1 VGLKGRSVWFAYGV
15 ALTALLVAPAAA
27 SAGPSSGSGYAPL
40 AGGHKYPRA
49 RVRTDGL
56 LTVGGQETLT
66 VSHVPRRRQER
77 LAVLISPPI
86 TAQNC
91 FIEPP
96 IEFDVFSTCLSEPL
110 YPVAGTPALKRNKK
124 GRGSLTFIMP
134 PAYEY
139 IDVHDPTQSHPIYLV
154 DNQTVYVDLWVISH
168 PEPRS
173 TEGEGLASA
182 SAVVQ
187 VPPAPTP

>member
-1 VGLKGRSVWFAYGV
+1 VGLKGRSAWLAFAIG
-15 ALTALLVAPAAA
+15 LTALLASPAAA
-27 SAGPSSGSGYAPL
+27 SAGPSSSSGYAPL
-40 AGGHKYPRA
+40 AGGHKYPRTKI
-49 RVRTDGL
+49 RTDGL
-56 LTVGGQETLT
+56 LTVGGQETLA

-77 LAVLISPPI
+77 LSAMISPPI

-91 FIEPP
+91 FVEPP
-96 IEFDVFSTCLSEPL
+96 IEFDLFSTCLSQPL
-110 YPVAGTPALKRNKK
+110 YPVAGTPTLKRSKK

-154 DNQTVYVDLWVISH
+154 DNQTVFVDLWVISH
-168 PEPRS
+168 PDRRS

-187 VPPAPTP
+187 VPPGPTP

>member
-1 VGLKGRSVWFAYGV
+1 VGTTWRLVWLAYAV
-15 ALTALLVAPAAA
+15 ALTALLAAPAAA
-27 SAGPSSGSGYAPL
+27 SAGSDSGYAPVTT
-40 AGGHKYPRA
+40 GHKYPRT
-49 RVRTDGL
+49 RIRTDGL

-91 FIEPP
+91 FVEPP
-96 IEFDVFSTCLSEPL
+96 IEFGLFDSSCLSQPL
-110 YPVAGTPALKRNKK
+110 YPVPGTPTLRRNKK

-139 IDVHDPTQSHPIYLV
+139 IDTHDPTQSHPIYLI
-154 DNQTVYVDLWVISH
+154 DNQTVSVDLWVISH
-168 PEPRS
+168 PQPRS
-173 TEGEGLASA
+173 TEGDGLASA

-187 VPPAPTP
+187 VPPASTP